1 MPKGGKAVNE
11 PLEIERKWLI
21 EYPNTI
27 ELSKMEDYDYTEIW
41 QTYTDYMEH
50 NAFGRIRK
58 RGKKGEYTYTKTF
71 KRKIS
76 DLTRVEYEEE
86 ITKAEYDKIME
97 YRKKGY
103 NTINKVRHTFMYKG
117 FKYEVDVF
125 PFWSDRAFLE
135 CEVDSE
141 DTEIPI
147 PSCVR
152 IIKEV
157 SFDSRYKN
165 SALAQKITT
174 EKL

>member
-1 MPKGGKAVNE
+1 
-11 PLEIERKWLI
+11 
-21 EYPNTI
+21 
-27 ELSKMEDYDYTEIW
+27 MEDYDYTEIW

-58 RGKKGEYTYTKTF
+58 RGKDGKYTYTKTF

-86 ITKAEYDKIME
+86 ITPEEYKKIME

-125 PFWSDRAFLE
+125 PFWDDRAFLE

-147 PSCVR
+147 PDCVKV
-152 IIKEV
+152 IKEV
-157 SFDSRYKN
+157 SFDPRYKN
-165 SALAQKITT
+165 SVLAQKIIR
-174 EKL
+174 EKI

>member
-1 MPKGGKAVNE
+1 MGE

-21 EYPNTI
+21 EYPNI
-27 ELSKMEDYDYTEIW
+27 EELSKMDDYDYTEIW

-58 RGKKGEYTYTKTF
+58 RGKDGKYTYTKTF

-86 ITKAEYDKIME
+86 ITPEEYKKIME

-103 NTINKVRHTFMYKG
+103 NTINKVRHTFMYKD

-125 PFWSDRAFLE
+125 PFWDDRAFLE

-147 PSCVR
+147 PDCVR

-165 SALAQKITT
+165 SVLAQKITT
-174 EKL
+174 EEL

>member
-1 MPKGGKAVNE
+1 MGE

-21 EYPNTI
+21 EYPNVE

-58 RGKKGEYTYTKTF
+58 RGKDGKYTYTKTF

-86 ITKAEYDKIME
+86 ITPEEYKKIME

-103 NTINKVRHTFMYKG
+103 NTINKVRNTFMYKG

-125 PFWSDRAFLE
+125 PFWDDRAFLE

-147 PSCVR
+147 PDCVKV
-152 IIKEV
+152 IKEV
-157 SFDSRYKN
+157 SFDPRYKN
-165 SALAQKITT
+165 SVLAQKIIR
-174 EKL
+174 EKI

>member
-1 MPKGGKAVNE
+1 MGE

-21 EYPNTI
+21 EYPNVE

-58 RGKKGEYTYTKTF
+58 RGKDGKYTYTKTF

-86 ITKAEYDKIME
+86 ITPEEYKKIME

-125 PFWSDRAFLE
+125 PFWDDRAFLE

-147 PSCVR
+147 PDCVKV
-152 IIKEV
+152 IKEV
-157 SFDSRYKN
+157 SFDPRYKN
-165 SALAQKITT
+165 SVLAQKIIR
-174 EKL
+174 EKI